1 MPLGLASQPEALDA
15 IAASRERRPGEIF
28 LIPVRLSECELPPIE
43 IDDVKTLDT
52 RQHVDLFPANTWDTN
67 LKSLLMAIKAAV
79 SG

>member
-1 MPLGLASQPEALDA
+1 M
-15 IAASRERRPGEIF
+15 
-28 LIPVRLSECELPPIE
+28 IPVRLSECELPPIE